1 MNEIAQLTYYQLHVI
16 AISDVAHP
24 DLVSRNDFVKIMEM
38 LDKCLNNKRKNWC
51 HVFKSLTVLD
61 YCLHQGLENIVI
73 YFCNNAYII
82 KTLKE
87 FQYINEDQKD
97 QGGNVHQKAED
108 ITNLLLDENCLHEE
122 WCAWASMQ
130 ECMIYGEHD
139 MEGEDDFPAMD
150 KNQHWHVQDI
160 PIEQLVGKC
169 PNCDE
174 EESKRAIEESKCS
187 LAAEQASAE
196 EQDLQHAI
204 KLSKE
209 EEAARQKTKVE
220 DLNTSALF
228 DDANQMYIHPS
239 Y

>member
-1 MNEIAQLTYYQLHVI
+1 MNEIAQLTYYQ
-16 AISDVAHP
+16 
-24 DLVSRNDFVKIMEM
+24 NDFVKIMEM

-139 MEGEDDFPAMD
+139 ME
-150 KNQHWHVQDI
+150 
-160 PIEQLVGKC
+160 EQLVGKC